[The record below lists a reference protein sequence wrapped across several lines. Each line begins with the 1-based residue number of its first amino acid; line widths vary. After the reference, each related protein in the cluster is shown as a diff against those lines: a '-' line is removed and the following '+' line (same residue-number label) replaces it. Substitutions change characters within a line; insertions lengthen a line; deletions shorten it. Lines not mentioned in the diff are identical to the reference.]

1 MWAARVFLAVLAI
14 AWPDRLSA
22 REYRPEG
29 REALLIRPEKPLQRV
44 SPPTT
49 CLDRP
54 KPATVVT
61 WEIRDASGNVIEAGT
76 IFIRRR
82 C

>member
-1 MWAARVFLAVLAI
+1 MWAAKVFLAVLAI
-14 AWPDRLSA
+14 AWADRLSA
-22 REYRPEG
+22 REYQPEE

-54 KPATVVT
+54 KPATVIT
-61 WEIRDASGNVIEAGT
+61 WEIRDASGNVIDAGAMV
-76 IFIRRR
+76 IRRR